1 MSNNFTYKYT
11 TKMISTCT
19 LFTLKLHL
27 PLRVFTLQQS
37 TEVYRS
43 KQSPDKV
50 QVFISINC

>member
-27 PLRVFTLQQS
+27 PLRVFTLQHL
-37 TEVYRS
+37 Y
-43 KQSPDKV
+43 
-50 QVFISINC
+50 